1 MKNFEKTIRY
11 RASAIDQLPET
22 DRRLAERA
30 QAACEGAWAPYSG
43 FRVGAAALLDDGTV
57 VTGSNQESEVFP
69 AGLCA
74 ERVVIFSVLSQ
85 HPGRKILKLAVAAWH
100 DGQFTDA
107 PVTPCGI
114 CAQSL
119 VDVEKR
125 QSEPIAILFTG
136 SRQAIAVERAADLLP
151 FTFSLA

>member
-1 MKNFEKTIRY
+1 MKTLEKTIRY

-30 QAACEGAWAPYSG
+30 QAACDGAWAPYSG
-43 FRVGAAALLDDGTV
+43 FRVGAAALLDNGAV
-57 VTGSNQESEVFP
+57 VAGNNQESEVFP

-85 HPGRKILKLAVAAWH
+85 YSGRKILKMAIAAWH
-100 DGQFTDA
+100 DGAFTDT
-107 PVTPCGI
+107 PVTSCGI
-114 CAQSL
+114 CVQSL
-119 VDVEKR
+119 VDLEKR
-125 QSEPIAILFTG
+125 QGEPIAILFTG
-136 SRQAIAVERAADLLP
+136 NRQTIAVERAADLLP